1 MKTLNDVCLDLWAW
15 VKTAPNGPERALR
28 GALVGVV
35 VLLCGLGVGAGAVV
49 LAIWIADLVLTIS
62 VWVLGIVG
70 LCIGV
75 AWMSTLL
82 CSINKGEND
91 ATPR

>member
-1 MKTLNDVCLDLWAW
+1 MKTLNDVCLDLWGW
-15 VKTAPNGPERALR
+15 VRAAPNGPARALR

-35 VLLCGLGVGAGAVV
+35 ALLCGLGVGLGAVV
-49 LAIWIADLVLTIS
+49 LAVWLADLTLTVS
-62 VWVLGIVG
+62 TWVLGIVG

-82 CSINKGEND
+82 CSINKGDDD
-91 ATPR
+91 AASR

>member
-1 MKTLNDVCLDLWAW
+1 MKTLNDVCLDLWGW
-15 VKTAPNGPERALR
+15 VRAAHNGPERALR

-35 VLLCGLGVGAGAVV
+35 ALLVGLGLGAGAVV
-49 LAIWIADLVLTIS
+49 LAVWLADLILTVS
-62 VWVLGIVG
+62 TWVLGIVG

-82 CSINKGEND
+82 CSINKGDDD
-91 ATPR
+91 AASR